1 MGRRAAPRAAR
12 GEEGARV
19 AVRKG
24 TSKFL
29 ETRYFGLVIGLL
41 VFGLLIA
48 LRFGTILVTQVD
60 QKMLDFN
67 FRLKNT
73 IGATN
78 VQEGVSVVQANP
90 RISPDIMIIG
100 IDDKA
105 LARFG
110 RWPFPRRRHAD
121 LVNAFARIKN
131 QGDRERALFL
141 DVFFIEPSETAEDDA
156 MLVSSIKNNG
166 RVFLETVLTLD
177 ENPPG
182 TAKEFFG
189 RQDALYENVGKITTI
204 KGDWLKVSTFFG
216 VDSPLKPYAS
226 ATHGYGHAN
235 FLADPDQVYRRQP
248 LVAKL
253 SELEEEIPLDQL
265 AVDRTLDRANFE
277 RLAWIDKSNIPH
289 DIPYPL
295 TPAVIAGLKR
305 QMERNA
311 PQKVETSADG
321 KTQRSYYVVRE
332 YRDTF
337 LPSITLSLALE
348 YTHKTMSDVEVV
360 LGKYIRIPNPQMFN
374 SDTQQ
379 WEPYKL
385 TVRPPKYDK
394 DGNLVKEGV
403 FRTLGELRIP
413 IDETGAMAI
422 NFMGP
427 RSSPNPEEQQTF
439 PVRSYAGYAG
449 SITSPDPAKWPPTKK
464 VGNMILMVG
473 PFAQGMAEDE
483 KPTPFGLMYGVEIH
497 ANALNT
503 ILMNNFLKFA
513 DPWLETLILFV
524 IVMLTSLM
532 VSRLSTIWSLVISV
546 GLILVYFFVYLII
559 FEQNDLV
566 LNFFAP
572 ALGVFLCFLAV
583 IAYRTVFEERDKRR
597 IRDMFGK
604 YVSPAVVDEIL
615 QAPPELGGVDK
626 ELTVFFSDIRGFTTL
641 SESMTPQELVNH
653 LNLYLTAMTDL
664 ILDYKGT
671 LDKYVGD
678 EIMCFWGAPLPQED
692 HALLSC
698 KCALRQIEVLK
709 KMNASWPPER
719 RITIGIGIN
728 TGIMTVGNMGSIGRM
743 NYTLMGDNCN
753 LGARLEGTNKEY
765 GSTIIISEFTFAQVK
780 DRVVARELDNIRVK
794 GKNKPVL
801 IYELIDVPEGLEPP
815 TADGGSRKASVKA
828 RVEA

>member
-1 MGRRAAPRAAR
+1 VA
-12 GEEGARV
+12 EKKGA
-19 AVRKG
+19 
-24 TSKFL
+24 SKFF
-29 ETRYFGLVIGLL
+29 ETRYFGLAIGFL
-41 VFGLLIA
+41 VFCILLA
-48 LRFGTILVTQVD
+48 LNFGTILINQIE
-60 QKMLDFN
+60 QKLLDFN

-73 IGATN
+73 VSATR
-78 VQEGVSVVQANP
+78 VQEGVSVIQANP
-90 RISPDIMIIG
+90 RISPDILIIG

-121 LVNAFARIKN
+121 LVNAFSRIKN
-131 QGDRERALFL
+131 QAERERALFL
-141 DVFFIEPSETAEDDA
+141 DIFFIEPSEAAENDA
-156 MLVSSIKNNG
+156 LLVSAIRANG
-166 RVFLETVLTLD
+166 RVFLETVLTLNED
-177 ENPPG
+177 PPG
-182 TAKEFFG
+182 TSKEFFG
-189 RQDALYENVGKITTI
+189 RQDALYRNAGSITNI
-204 KGDWLKVSTFFG
+204 KGDWLKVSTFLG
-216 VDSPLKPYAS
+216 VDSPLKPYAA

-235 FLADPDQVYRRQP
+235 FLPDVDQVYRRQP

-253 SELEEEIPLDQL
+253 SQLEEEIPLDQL
-265 AVDRTLDRANFE
+265 TVNQHIDRSSFE
-277 RLAWIDKSNIPH
+277 RLAWIDKANNVH
-289 DIPYPL
+289 EVQYPL
-295 TPAVIAGLKR
+295 TPAVLADLKR
-305 QMERNA
+305 QMERSA
-311 PQKVETSADG
+311 PLKIEESADS
-321 KTQRSYYVVRE
+321 KTQKSYYVVRE

-337 LPSITLSLALE
+337 LPSITLSLALDSM
-348 YTHKTMSDVEVV
+348 HKSLSDIEVL
-360 LGKYIRIPNPQMFN
+360 LGRYVRIPDPQMYN
-374 SDTQQ
+374 LQTQQ

-385 TVRPPKYDK
+385 TVRPPQYDK
-394 DGNLVKEGV
+394 DGNLVKDGV
-403 FRTLGELRIP
+403 YKSVTELRIP

-427 RSSPNPEEQQTF
+427 RSSANPDEHQTF

-449 SITSPDPAKWPPTKK
+449 TITSEDPAKWPRTKAVANK
-464 VGNMILMVG
+464 ILMVG

-503 ILMNNFLKFA
+503 ILMNNYLYFMEPWEVTILLFA
-513 DPWLETLILFV
+513 
-524 IVMLTSLM
+524 IVMLTALM
-532 VSRLSTIWSLVISV
+532 VSRLSTIWSLVISI
-546 GLILVYFFVYLII
+546 GIILVYFFVYLLV
-559 FEQNDLV
+559 FEKYDTV

-572 ALGVFLCFLAV
+572 ALGIFLCFLAV
-583 IAYRTVFEERDKRR
+583 VAYRTVFEERDKRR

-692 HALLSC
+692 HALLAC
-698 KCALRQIEVLK
+698 KCALKQIEVLNR
-709 KMNASWPPER
+709 MNAAWPPER

-743 NYTLMGDNCN
+743 NYTLMGDMCN
-753 LGARLEGTNKEY
+753 LGARLEGTNKQY
-765 GSTIIISEFTFAQVK
+765 FTTIIISEYTYAQVK
-780 DRVVARELDNIRVK
+780 DRVIARELDNIRVK
-794 GKNKPVL
+794 GKNRPVL

-815 TADGGSRKASVKA
+815 VGDGAPVKSRA
-828 RVEA
+828 RAGAGA